1 MVGARVHD
9 DIIYNKNNI
18 IVPSQWEL
26 VLNTHTA
33 TCRKSQKPANGV
45 EMIRFE
51 DEASPPPSPDEVMS
65 VDSVYPQDTRNKPLV
80 WLVFVY
86 MTPSP
91 IITKVSVQS
100 KVVTV

>member
-33 TCRKSQKPANGV
+33 TCRMSQKPANGV
-45 EMIRFE
+45 KMIRLE
-51 DEASPPPSPDEVMS
+51 DEVMS
-65 VDSVYPQDTRNKPLV
+65 VDSVYPQDTNNKCLACFC
-80 WLVFVY
+80 LYDTFSHHY
-86 MTPSP
+86 
-91 IITKVSVQS
+91 
-100 KVVTV
+100 

>member
-1 MVGARVHD
+1 MHD

-45 EMIRFE
+45 KMIRLE
-51 DEASPPPSPDEVMS
+51 DEVMS
-65 VDSVYPQDTRNKPLV
+65 VDSVYPQDTNNKPLV
-80 WLVFVY
+80 WPVFVY
-86 MTPSP
+86 MTSSP

>member
-1 MVGARVHD
+1 MHD

-33 TCRKSQKPANGV
+33 TCRMSQKPANGV
-45 EMIRFE
+45 KMIRLE
-51 DEASPPPSPDEVMS
+51 DEVMS
-65 VDSVYPQDTRNKPLV
+65 VDSVYPQDTNNKPHV